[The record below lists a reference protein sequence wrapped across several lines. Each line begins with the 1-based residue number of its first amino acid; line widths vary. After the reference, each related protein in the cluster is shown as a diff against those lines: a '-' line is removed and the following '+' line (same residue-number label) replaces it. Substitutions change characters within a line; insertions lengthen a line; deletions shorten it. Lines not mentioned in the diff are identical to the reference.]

1 MQNFKVHLY
10 VPHILCRTF
19 FIYFTLCPVIPI
31 NDNESYKHSMNYKE
45 HMPQK
50 SDFLNICA
58 FTFLNKIHKSSDYR
72 SNEAV
77 QTQGTD

>member
-1 MQNFKVHLY
+1 
-10 VPHILCRTF
+10 
-19 FIYFTLCPVIPI
+19 
-31 NDNESYKHSMNYKE
+31 
-45 HMPQK
+45 MPQK